1 MKNTHD
7 TYIIKIL
14 IGDIGSLCSD
24 GYGILIT
31 EEDIIANGKMAKNC
45 CSTVYMKPSPNKLG
59 GDFFKVAHES
69 DLDSTFYTAR
79 YRANV
84 KEAHVK
90 KIIRLYH
97 PDAKYLYI
105 SDTDD
110 SQSSGEEKYF
120 INIS

>member
-1 MKNTHD
+1 MFLWIRYSYYKRRYD
-7 TYIIKIL
+7 
-14 IGDIGSLCSD
+14 SRW
-24 GYGILIT
+24 
-31 EEDIIANGKMAKNC
+31 ENGKELLF
-45 CSTVYMKPSPNKLG
+45 TVYTKPSPNELG
-59 GDFFKVAHES
+59 GDFFKVAHDS

-84 KEAHVK
+84 KEANMK
-90 KIIRLYH
+90 KIVRLHH
-97 PDAKYLYI
+97 PDTKCLYV

>member
-1 MKNTHD
+1 M
-7 TYIIKIL
+7 
-14 IGDIGSLCSD
+14 IGEIESFCSD

-31 EEDIIANGKMAKNC
+31 KEDMIADGKMAKNC
-45 CSTVYMKPSPNKLG
+45 CSTVYMKPSPNEL
-59 GDFFKVAHES
+59 GDFFKVAHDS
-69 DLDSTFYTAR
+69 DPDSTFYTAR

-90 KIIRLYH
+90 KIVRLYH

-110 SQSSGEEKYF
+110 SQSSGEEKFF

>member
-1 MKNTHD
+1 M
-7 TYIIKIL
+7 
-14 IGDIGSLCSD
+14 IGEIESLCSD

-31 EEDIIANGKMAKNC
+31 KEDMIADGKMAKNC

-59 GDFFKVAHES
+59 GDFFKVAHDS

-84 KEAHVK
+84 KVAHMK
-90 KIIRLYH
+90 KIVKLYH
-97 PDAKYLYI
+97 PDAKYLYV
-105 SDTDD
+105 SDIDD